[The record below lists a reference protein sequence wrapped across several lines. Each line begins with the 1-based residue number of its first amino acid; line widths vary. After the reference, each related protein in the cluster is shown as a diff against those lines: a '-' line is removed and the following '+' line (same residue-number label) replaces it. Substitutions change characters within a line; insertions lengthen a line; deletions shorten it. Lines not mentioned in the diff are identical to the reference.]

1 MSTDGIQLAKLAVG
15 LQAKDARL
23 VRRKNAESLG
33 EGKRNIFPSTP
44 VILAYSATRANY
56 ITHYANRIRLA
67 FVSQPRL
74 RFSPFLVR
82 VDVVFRASRRAAPP
96 RIATTNA
103 QSPPVF
109 LSLSSSS
116 PTFTVC
122 ASVLH
127 PPSLRY
133 YRSSPK
139 RSNICT
145 YVFLSSSFFIFS
157 LIALLL
163 IRDLP
168 GNSYCRKLNSLTFW

>member
-1 MSTDGIQLAKLAVG
+1 MSADGIQPAKLAVG

-23 VRRKNAESLG
+23 VRRKNARSFG

-74 RFSPFLVR
+74 RFSPFLVL
-82 VDVVFRASRRAAPP
+82 VDVVFRAARRAAPP

-127 PPSLRY
+127 PPPTTDFLRNV
-133 YRSSPK
+133 R
-139 RSNICT
+139 IFVLTCF
-145 YVFLSSSFFIFS
+145 FLLLFLFS
-157 LIALLL
+157 LWLLCCLYETCRGIL
-163 IRDLP
+163 IV
-168 GNSYCRKLNSLTFW
+168 GNWIRFGR

>member
-1 MSTDGIQLAKLAVG
+1 MSADGIQSAKLAVG
-15 LQAKDARL
+15 LEAKDARL
-23 VRRKNAESLG
+23 VRRKNAASFG
-33 EGKRNIFPSTP
+33 EGKRDIFPSTP

-56 ITHYANRIRLA
+56 IAHYANRIRLA

-74 RFSPFLVR
+74 RFSPFLVL
-82 VDVVFRASRRAAPP
+82 VDVVFRAARRAAPP

-103 QSPPVF
+103 QSPVF
-109 LSLSSSS
+109 PSLSSSS

-133 YRSSPK
+133 YRFSPK

-145 YVFLSSSFFIFS
+145 YVFLSSSFFISS
-157 LIALLL
+157 LIALLF

-168 GNSYCRKLNSLTFW
+168 GNSYCKKLNSLTFW